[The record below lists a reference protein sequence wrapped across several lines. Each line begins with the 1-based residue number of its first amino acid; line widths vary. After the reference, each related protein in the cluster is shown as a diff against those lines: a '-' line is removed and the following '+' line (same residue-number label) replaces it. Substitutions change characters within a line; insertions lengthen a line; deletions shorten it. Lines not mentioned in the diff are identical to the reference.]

1 MQCLGV
7 TADSVTG
14 YKPHTNKLSFSLIF
28 LHTPWQERKYPLGV
42 PVLLVGNR
50 CLNAAPHVSQGIA
63 PEQKWEQKRFIKR
76 KNEPIKM

>member
-28 LHTPWQERKYPLGV
+28 LRTPWQEHKYPLGV
-42 PVLLVGNR
+42 PVPLAGNR
-50 CLNAAPHVSQGIA
+50 CLKAALHVSQGIA
-63 PEQKWEQKRFIKR
+63 PEQKWEQKRVIK
-76 KNEPIKM
+76 KKMSQ